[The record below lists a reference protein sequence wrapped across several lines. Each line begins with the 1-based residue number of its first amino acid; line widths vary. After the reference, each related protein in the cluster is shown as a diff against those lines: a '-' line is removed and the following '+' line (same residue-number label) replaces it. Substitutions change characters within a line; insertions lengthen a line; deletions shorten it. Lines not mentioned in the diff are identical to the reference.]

1 MTTIALSTPQLHSE
15 FLARLRTIG
24 LGLGGRGVTG
34 VGIGRSAGSATT
46 PGVNWATWFTNCW
59 IAKNAASK
67 AASLSD
73 LVGAA
78 TLTESGT
85 VGWTAAGW
93 TFSSSYLLTGVTLN
107 TASTL
112 MVQFASAPN
121 TGKNLAGVVTSGS
134 RKGVRPNNF
143 GNLSYFYA
151 STFANVSPGLASGNV
166 AIAGAQPYRNGAT
179 DGSAI
184 TGIINTALECYIGTF
199 QGNTTN
205 IFDGTIIAVGINSTT
220 TLTSVQ
226 VAAAAAAM
234 AAL

>member
-1 MTTIALSTPQLHSE
+1 MGTLLYQPHSDWLS
-15 FLARLRTIG
+15 RLRTVA
-24 LGLGGRGVTG
+24 LGLGGRGVIG
-34 VGIGRSAGSATT
+34 LGLGRSAESATT
-46 PGVNWATWFTNCW
+46 PGVNWSTWYTNCW
-59 IAKNAASK
+59 IAKNAANK

-112 MVQFASAPN
+112 MVQFVGAPY
-121 TGKNLAGVVTSGS
+121 TGKNLAGVATSGS
-134 RKGVRPNNF
+134 RKGFRPNNF
-143 GNLSYFYA
+143 TSGVSYFYA
-151 STFANVSPGLASGNV
+151 ATFANASPGLASGNL

-184 TGIINTALECYIGTF
+184 TGTISTALECYIGTLK
-199 QGNTTN
+199 GGTTS

-220 TLTSVQ
+220 TLTGVQ